1 MDIKLT
7 IEAPQLAEA
16 ISKLADALQ
25 GDGLVSTESTKKAT
39 STKKQT
45 APKVE
50 DAPKEEPQTKAPE
63 VGDKAP
69 EVEDKAPE
77 VEDKAPEVTPEP
89 EEKTDSEAEVI
100 DAKTVRA
107 YLQKLSDAG
116 RQKEAKGIITSMGFT
131 KLSDIPEERRAEAIE
146 RVKELLGDE

>member
-16 ISKLADALQ
+16 ISKLAEALQ
-25 GDGLVSTESTKKAT
+25 GGGITNVASATQAPKKEEKT
-39 STKKQT
+39 TKKQT

-50 DAPKEEPQTKAPE
+50 DTSKEEPQTE
-63 VGDKAP
+63 
-69 EVEDKAPE
+69 
-77 VEDKAPEVTPEP
+77 APEVTN
-89 EEKTDSEAEVI
+89 EAPEVI